1 MSCINVFEQPF
12 WNDLSLPALEPLLLV
27 EVVMILSNNISM
39 ISTEL
44 TIIDPVTACTIAPG
58 KLVTL
63 WKTLC
68 QDVRRLL
75 APVCISVMLV
85 TCCCAVVCLIQHITM
100 FFVLHTLDHWLH
112 VKTTCRG
119 ILDSMKHSGM
129 LLRYITHSEK
139 NCIHGIV
146 GFLSLQTIGVD
157 HSIRVGG
164 QVWLSISSP
173 VSVENLVLPFIC

>member
-12 WNDLSLPALEPLLLV
+12 WNDFSLPALEPLLLV

-68 QDVRRLL
+68 QDVRRRHARHL
-75 APVCISVMLV
+75 
-85 TCCCAVVCLIQHITM
+85 
-100 FFVLHTLDHWLH
+100 
-112 VKTTCRG
+112 
-119 ILDSMKHSGM
+119 
-129 LLRYITHSEK
+129 LLRSSLSHTTH
-139 NCIHGIV
+139 NHV
-146 GFLSLQTIGVD
+146 L
-157 HSIRVGG
+157 RVAY
-164 QVWLSISSP
+164 S
-173 VSVENLVLPFIC
+173 